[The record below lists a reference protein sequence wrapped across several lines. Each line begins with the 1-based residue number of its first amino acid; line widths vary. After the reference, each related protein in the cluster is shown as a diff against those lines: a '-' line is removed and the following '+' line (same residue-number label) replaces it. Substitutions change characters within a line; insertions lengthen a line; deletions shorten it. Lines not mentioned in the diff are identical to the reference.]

1 MNRWNT
7 FLWTHL
13 QSFYLK
19 LLPAHLYSSRCD
31 VSVRI
36 ERMARY
42 IMDDFGD
49 NNIMVLC
56 VLKGGYKFCADLVEF
71 IKVLGRNSNKYLETR
86 VEFIRLKS
94 YLVGVLT
101 RCHTQW
107 TRFRARPLFWG
118 FFSEIIADQISTV
131 GPAEFVSVAAWCL
144 ECFRDESWLTASP
157 VWVQPGIFAASYSQ
171 LFQRNFSHKK
181 MQKNNKNKTTTK
193 HFIGVF
199 PFCETIMRCW
209 NDSSTF
215 NKSFI

>member
-1 MNRWNT
+1 MESSWTGEHT

-19 LLPAHLYSSRCD
+19 LLPAHLYSSWCD

-36 ERMARY
+36 ERMAHY

-56 VLKGGYKFCADLVEF
+56 VLKGGYKFCVDLVEF

-101 RCHTQW
+101 QCHTRW
-107 TRFRARPLFWG
+107 TRFRARPLFWA
-118 FFSEIIADQISTV
+118 FSLRDYCRSDNCWTCRICFSGSLVSWVFQGRVMTFSFPCLN
-131 GPAEFVSVAAWCL
+131 PARNLC
-144 ECFRDESWLTASP
+144 CK
-157 VWVQPGIFAASYSQ
+157 
-171 LFQRNFSHKK
+171 LFQCNFSHKK
-181 MQKNNKNKTTTK
+181 KKKKMQKKAPQNNSW
-193 HFIGVF
+193 VF
-199 PFCETIMRCW
+199 PFCETIMQCW
-209 NDSSTF
+209 N
-215 NKSFI
+215 N